1 MVLICISLTTNAVEH
16 VSSFVVVEHFSVCS
30 CATHI
35 FSSMKCLFILF
46 VYFLIG
52 SCFLF
57 KLVSFELSLYTPEMS
72 PLSLSR
78 SVKLS
83 PISRWRLDDVLICI
97 SLIIL
102 LTKSDLK
109 KKKKNTKL
117 VDVW

>member
-1 MVLICISLTTNAVEH
+1 MCHSYIFFNEM
-16 VSSFVVVEHFSVCS
+16 SFH
-30 CATHI
+30 
-35 FSSMKCLFILF
+35 F

-97 SLIIL
+97 SLIRL

-109 KKKKNTKL
+109 KKNTNTKL